1 MKADGTV
8 TIDSRLDASG
18 IKAGAQEIMGM
29 LKRASA
35 RLSKSQEKMAKQ
47 QEQLAKAVFSKEGP
61 AAGGQEAVQ
70 RYQAIQSEVEKLES
84 QLANLNKEQKLFT
97 ELGGSTNDSMYQQH
111 IREIERM
118 EQKLA
123 ELKAQQE
130 EMSGASNTGSA
141 GDTSGVVQ
149 QEESLQ
155 GVNQRLG
162 ASFAG
167 LKAKIAEYVSSL
179 HGAEAQTMSM
189 RERLIGMMGT
199 VKRATKALFR
209 LAQQAAQLVGR
220 GIIGG
225 LKKLS
230 TGIFGVHK
238 SSNKAGRSIGSMVKR
253 ALVIGTLY
261 KAIRAFTNG
270 AKEGFQNLA
279 QYSDTVNKSLSK
291 VMSSLTRLKNSFAT
305 AFAPLVNVV
314 APVLSRFIDLLSKA
328 ATSIG
333 MLMAALTGQKTFTK
347 AIAVQ
352 QDYAASLENS
362 ASSAKDAEKATEGY
376 LSPLDE
382 INKLE
387 KKDTSK
393 DSGSGVS
400 PKDMFKDV
408 EVEPLQ
414 FDSWGEAFNSLLD
427 YLLNNG
433 VPALRKALSSMADTL
448 NTFSQNLYE
457 AFTFPGVKEKVQ
469 QLGQEVAQALNDFV
483 SWIDWKS
490 IGGSLGAGLNLA
502 LQFMVNLIYTFNW
515 LAFGGSIATAVNQA
529 IAEIDWNSAGKLLWA
544 KFKIIFETLAGFLE
558 NLDMAQVAKA
568 LSDMVIGLFDSIT
581 ETIQNIDWYKLGKQV
596 ETLLV
601 NIDWIGVAK
610 SVCQAIGA
618 AFGALAMF
626 LWGLIEDA
634 WNKVVDWWKD
644 TAYEDGQFTIKGLL
658 QGIKDVLA
666 DIGNWLKENVFK
678 PIVDGFKSVFQ
689 IHSPSKV
696 FEELGTYLMQGLFN
710 GISSLVE
717 RCTNIFSELKQ
728 RIVQKF
734 NEIRADAVA
743 FGQNV
748 RESVVSAFQ
757 NLKTSV
763 INIWEAMK
771 NGIRTPINAM
781 IGFINSMIDG
791 VVDGINA
798 VIGALNKINVKV
810 PKWVP
815 KYGGKEFGFD
825 IGKVSAPHIPYL
837 ATGAV
842 IPPNAPFMAMLG
854 DQRNGNNLEM
864 PENLLRRIIREES
877 GQKSGGSYRFVGQ
890 INRRVLFDEFI
901 SEAKMRQA
909 ATGINPLELA

>member
-1 MKADGTV
+1 M
-8 TIDSRLDASG
+8 
-18 IKAGAQEIMGM
+18 
-29 LKRASA
+29 
-35 RLSKSQEKMAKQ
+35 
-47 QEQLAKAVFSKEGP
+47 
-61 AAGGQEAVQ
+61 
-70 RYQAIQSEVEKLES
+70 
-84 QLANLNKEQKLFT
+84 
-97 ELGGSTNDSMYQQH
+97 
-111 IREIERM
+111 
-118 EQKLA
+118 
-123 ELKAQQE
+123 
-130 EMSGASNTGSA
+130 
-141 GDTSGVVQ
+141 
-149 QEESLQ
+149 
-155 GVNQRLG
+155 
-162 ASFAG
+162 
-167 LKAKIAEYVSSL
+167 
-179 HGAEAQTMSM
+179 
-189 RERLIGMMGT
+189 
-199 VKRATKALFR
+199 
-209 LAQQAAQLVGR
+209 
-220 GIIGG
+220 
-225 LKKLS
+225 
-230 TGIFGVHK
+230 
-238 SSNKAGRSIGSMVKR
+238 
-253 ALVIGTLY
+253 
-261 KAIRAFTNG
+261 
-270 AKEGFQNLA
+270 
-279 QYSDTVNKSLSK
+279 
-291 VMSSLTRLKNSFAT
+291 
-305 AFAPLVNVV
+305 
-314 APVLSRFIDLLSKA
+314 
-328 ATSIG
+328 
-333 MLMAALTGQKTFTK
+333 
-347 AIAVQ
+347 
-352 QDYAASLENS
+352 
-362 ASSAKDAEKATEGY
+362 
-376 LSPLDE
+376 
-382 INKLE
+382 
-387 KKDTSK
+387 
-393 DSGSGVS
+393 
-400 PKDMFKDV
+400 
-408 EVEPLQ
+408 
-414 FDSWGEAFNSLLD
+414 
-427 YLLNNG
+427 
-433 VPALRKALSSMADTL
+433 
-448 NTFSQNLYE
+448 
-457 AFTFPGVKEKVQ
+457 
-469 QLGQEVAQALNDFV
+469 
-483 SWIDWKS
+483 
-490 IGGSLGAGLNLA
+490 GAGLNLA

-596 ETLLV
+596 EALLV
-601 NIDWIGVAK
+601 NIDWNGVAK

-644 TAYEDGQFTIKGLL
+644 TAYEDGQLTIKGLL

-717 RCTNIFSELKQ
+717 RCANIFSELKQ
-728 RIVQKF
+728 RIIQKF

-791 VVDGINA
+791 VVNGINA
-798 VIGALNKINVKV
+798 VIDALNKINVKV

-815 KYGGKEFGFD
+815 KYGGREFGFD

-909 ATGINPLELA
+909 ATSINPLELA

>member
-1 MKADGTV
+1 MKADGSV
-8 TIDSRLDASG
+8 IIDTHILTSG

-29 LKRASA
+29 LKRAGT

-47 QEQLAKAVFSKEGP
+47 QEQLAKAVFPKEGP
-61 AAGGQEAVQ
+61 ASGSQEAVQ

-97 ELGGSTNDSMYQQH
+97 ELGGSTKDSMYQQH
-111 IREIERM
+111 IREIEQI

-130 EMSGASNTGSA
+130 KMNGAGNAGSA
-141 GDTSGVVQ
+141 GDTAGAVQ
-149 QEESLQ
+149 QEENLQ

-162 ASFAG
+162 ASFVG

-199 VKRATKALFR
+199 VKQATKALFR
-209 LAQQAAQLVGR
+209 LAQQAAQLAGR

-253 ALVIGTLY
+253 ALVMGTLY

-314 APVLSRFIDLLSKA
+314 APVLSRFIDLLSRA

-393 DSGSGVS
+393 DSDSGVS
-400 PKDMFKDV
+400 PKDMFQDV
-408 EVEPLQ
+408 KVEPLQ

-427 YLLNNG
+427 YLLNSG
-433 VPALRKALSSMADTL
+433 VPALRKVLSSMADTL

-490 IGGSLGAGLNLA
+490 IGGALGAGLNLA
-502 LQFMVNLIYTFNW
+502 IQFMVNLIYTFNW

-717 RCTNIFSELKQ
+717 RCANIFSELKQ

-781 IGFINSMIDG
+781 IGFINYMIDG

-798 VIGALNKINVKV
+798 VIGALNKINVRV

-909 ATGINPLELA
+909 ATGVNPLELG